1 MSLLLTW
8 ALLKLQNAD
17 LSDALM
23 DRAVIN
29 QANLK
34 NAILERVIFTRF
46 AKLWGEV
53 HVIRT
58 ALLMLSS
65 GPVQE

>member
-1 MSLLLTW
+1 M
-8 ALLKLQNAD
+8 QNAD

-34 NAILERVIFTRF
+34 NAILERVIFTR
-46 AKLWGEV
+46 
-53 HVIRT
+53 
-58 ALLMLSS
+58 
-65 GPVQE
+65 